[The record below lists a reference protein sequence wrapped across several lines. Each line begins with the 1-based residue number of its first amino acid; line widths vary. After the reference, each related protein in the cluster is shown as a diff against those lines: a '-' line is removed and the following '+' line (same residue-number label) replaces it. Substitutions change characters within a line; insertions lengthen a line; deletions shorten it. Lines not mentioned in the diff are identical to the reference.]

1 MKQRAPANA
10 TIAVTVVPPPV
21 ALPKARVVSKARRAS
36 DQPTIVAEALPSQQ
50 HTVAVPALPSQ
61 QHTVAVP
68 ALPRDDDEAIAKG
81 LTVVPTAKTL
91 FAHESSCELPFSAEI
106 VFEPGPPLP
115 PRRKIT
121 LGEGVLE
128 RVPQRRAWF
137 LPAIVAVTTVAAALI
152 VVVAS

>member
-21 ALPKARVVSKARRAS
+21 AIPKARVAKARRAS
-36 DQPTIVAEALPSQQ
+36 DQPTIAVEALPSQQ
-50 HTVAVPALPSQ
+50 HTMAVPA
-61 QHTVAVP
+61 V
-68 ALPRDDDEAIAKG
+68 PRDGDEAIVKG
-81 LTVVPTAKTL
+81 LTVVPTAKTF
-91 FAHESSCELPFSAEI
+91 FADESSCDLPFSTEI

-115 PRRKIT
+115 ARRPIT

-137 LPAIVAVTTVAAALI
+137 LPTIVALTTVAAALV
-152 VVVAS
+152 VVVAT